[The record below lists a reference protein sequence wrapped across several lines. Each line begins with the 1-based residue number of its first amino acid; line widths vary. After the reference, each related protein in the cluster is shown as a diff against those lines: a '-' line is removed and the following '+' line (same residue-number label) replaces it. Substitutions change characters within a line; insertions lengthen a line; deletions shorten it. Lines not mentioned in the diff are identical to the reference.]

1 VGRWPTFYFL
11 ARAKRSRCEELGTK
25 LEEPILKMISPPL
38 EAMGYAVVR
47 VLFTRGRKPTLQV
60 MAERSDG
67 HDVTVE
73 DCARVSR
80 TVSALLD
87 VEDPIKDPYQLEVSS
102 PGIDRPLVRR
112 EDFSRFSGHVAK
124 LETKEP
130 CDGQRKFRG
139 KLLGIEGDTIR
150 LDLDGET
157 LEFTFDDVRRAKLVL
172 TDELITKTAK
182 P

>member
-1 VGRWPTFYFL
+1 MAHFL
-11 ARAKRSRCEELGTK
+11 FFGAGKTKPMQEPGAK
-25 LEEPILKMISPPL
+25 LEEPILNMISPPL

-47 VLFTRGRKPTLQV
+47 VLFTGGRKPTLQV
-60 MAERSDG
+60 MTERSDG

-73 DCARVSR
+73 DCAQVSR

-87 VEDPIKDPYQLEVSS
+87 VEDPIKGPYQLEVSS

-124 LETKEP
+124 VETKEP

-150 LDLDGET
+150 LDRDGET
-157 LEFTFDDVRRAKLVL
+157 LEFAFDDVRRAKLVL
-172 TDELITKTAK
+172 TDELITKTTK